1 MVAVAALVVAYQT
14 YPSLVQPVALVDLV
28 ALVPV
33 VVAVVVGQLLAGLLA
48 TVDRA
53 AHQWFCLFM

>member
-1 MVAVAALVVAYQT
+1 MAGQLVMVAVAALVVAYQT

-48 TVDRA
+48 TVE
-53 AHQWFCLFM
+53 